1 MIRILLTLGL
11 LAALLPAAAASTA
24 DTGAEFDAE
33 LAERL
38 GADAYGMRIYVL
50 AMLEPG
56 ETQIDDAEQLAEI
69 QRGHMAHI
77 RKLAAA
83 GQLVLAGPVL
93 DAADLRGIFI
103 LAVDD
108 LDQARELVA
117 EDPAIKAGRLQM
129 RLLRWYGSAA
139 LPEMAEL
146 HARIARQSP

>member
-1 MIRILLTLGL
+1 MRLFLALILM
-11 LAALLPAAAASTA
+11 AALLGPAGPATA
-24 DTGAEFDAE
+24 ENGSAFDPE

-38 GADAYGMRIYVL
+38 GADAYGMRVYIL

-56 ETQIDDAEQLAEI
+56 EARIDDVEQLAEI
-69 QRGHMAHI
+69 QQGHMAHI

-93 DAADLRGIFI
+93 DAEDMRGIFI

-108 LDQARELVA
+108 LDQARALVA
-117 EDPAIKAGRLQM
+117 EDPAVKAGRLKM

-139 LPEMAEL
+139 LPELAEL